1 MSPLSP
7 RPIRPALA
15 ALGAA
20 AFLTIAGCKSD
31 KAASDNTPVSEVAA
45 APMMDI
51 LLQPHL
57 SAATEVNA
65 IDIDV
70 VIPAPKAKAD
80 VPFLSMAIMRVMAP
94 GALSDPASLTAR
106 DDLGPLPMTIEEDP
120 EDPSSF
126 RQDRRWIP
134 ERDTA
139 GDVHVSYTIQP
150 RVITPSTRPG
160 PLIDTRTELSGFYG
174 SGNTMLA
181 LPVDGWPR
189 HVRLDWDLSEMP
201 EGARAATSLGLG
213 TVESDVTQENLNN
226 TFFMAGPLKSQPESG
241 DGEFVVYWMTPAAF
255 DLEGA
260 AEWTKTGYAY
270 FTEFFGQDVPA
281 FRIFMRTTERFQGG
295 GGGGFNSFIFGTVD
309 GEDRDPDEVRS
320 LLAHET
326 LHHFVGGYGDGG
338 GAGGQQ
344 WYSEGVTS
352 YYTIVLPYRADLT
365 SPSKFIDA
373 FNAHAENYYTNPR
386 SNLSNDEV
394 TALFFSDSNAQVVP
408 YNRGPLY
415 IALLDARMRAATGG
429 EKRVDDLIFRFIAE
443 RDSATDATALWR
455 QILVDALGEAG
466 GAEFDGMMQG
476 APLDFPKDMFGP
488 CFQGE
493 PQTLQAY
500 SLGFRPY
507 VDDAGVT
514 RAGPVSPDSPADKA
528 GIKRYDVINNADVLG
543 AASDGIPGET
553 ILLDITRD
561 GTPLSF
567 TVSPWTAPSTGL
579 QWRRTDIAEDACDL

>member
-1 MSPLSP
+1 MLSLSR

-15 ALGAA
+15 ALGTA
-20 AFLTIAGCKSD
+20 AFLSVTGCTSD
-31 KAASDNTPVSEVAA
+31 TPASPVSPQAETA
-45 APMMDI
+45 APIMDI
-51 LLQPHL
+51 AIHPHL
-57 SAATEVNA
+57 SPAREVNA
-65 IDIDV
+65 IDIAM
-70 VIPAPKAKAD
+70 VIPAPQARAGQ
-80 VPFLSMAIMRVMAP
+80 PFLSMAIMRVMAP
-94 GALSDPASLTAR
+94 GALDDPASLTAR
-106 DDLGPLPMTIEEDP
+106 DNLGALPLAIEEDP

-134 ERDTA
+134 GRDTV
-139 GDVHVSYTIQP
+139 GDVHVSYQIKP

-189 HVRLDWDLSEMP
+189 HVRLDWDLSELP
-201 EGARAATSLGLG
+201 DGARATSSLGLG
-213 TVESDVTQENLNN
+213 NAESDVTSENLNN
-226 TFFMAGPLKSQPESG
+226 TFFMAGPLKSQPDSG

-260 AEWTKTGYAY
+260 AQWTKKGYAY
-270 FTEFFGQDVPA
+270 FTDFFGQDVPA

-365 SPSKFIDA
+365 STAKFIDA

-415 IALLDARMRAATGG
+415 IALVDARMRAATGG

-443 RDSATDATALWR
+443 RDSSTDAIALWR
-455 QILVDALGEAG
+455 QILVDALGVAG
-466 GAEFDGMMQG
+466 GAEFDSMMQG
-476 APLDFPKDMFGP
+476 APLDFPADMFGP
-488 CFQGE
+488 CFKGE

-500 SLGFRPY
+500 SLGFRAY
-507 VDDAGVT
+507 QDETGAT
-514 RAGPVSPDSPADKA
+514 RAGPVTPDSPAEKA
-528 GIKRYDVINNADVLG
+528 GIKRYDIINNVDVLD
-543 AASDGIPGET
+543 AAADGQPGET
-553 ILLDITRD
+553 IALDVTRD
-561 GTPLSF
+561 GTPLGFSF
-567 TVSPWTAPSTGL
+567 APWTAPSTGL
-579 QWRRTDIAEDACDL
+579 QWHRTDVTEDACDL